1 MHSNK
6 VLHGE
11 QYVELYQPL
20 PTSGTVTLK
29 GKIADVLDKGSGAA
43 IIYNGENDV
52 IFMSSIYSLCEFIL
66 FLFSIIVDC
75 QWKYLMRK
83 RN

>member
-1 MHSNK
+1 LFFQ

-29 GKIADVLDKGSGAA
+29 GKIVDVLDKGSGAV
-43 IIYNGENDV
+43 V
-52 IFMSSIYSLCEFIL
+52 IFDGKHE
-66 FLFSIIVDC
+66 
-75 QWKYLMRK
+75 
-83 RN
+83 